1 MDIDLNRLRLS
12 PEAVAG
18 LGGYVL
24 RRNKVGLYL
33 ERCRCV
39 CHKKDV
45 ANINHITYCCRYS
58 NPYGVIRFE
67 YHDIPSILDRSLR

>member
-12 PEAVAG
+12 PEAMAG

-39 CHKKDV
+39 CHRNQDV
-45 ANINHITYCCRYS
+45 IKHVINCCRYP
-58 NPYGVIRFE
+58 NPYGVIGFE
-67 YHDIPSILDRSLR
+67 SSDIHRI